1 MPVTQEAAEQLL
13 RDNPQLLNSLHLKW
27 TKYIPHQPTAKQM
40 AFLMLP
46 HQEAFYGGAA
56 GGGKALALDTLVP
69 TPNGWTTINDL
80 QPADM
85 VLGSDGKPTV
95 VLAVSPVMRSRP
107 VYEIEF
113 NDGSKVVADAE
124 HRWMTQTDAERT
136 RAFKST
142 EDYRAARRARR
153 SSRGSGK
160 RPDLALR
167 NMMVRKLKPAAVCG
181 IRTTAE
187 IAATLTVRGGR
198 SNHTVALTDPIYL
211 PPKTLPL
218 DPYVL
223 GVWLG
228 DGTSA
233 NGGITSADPFIIR
246 ELKLAG
252 FKPKKGVSRYRY
264 GTHGLQSILRRLG
277 LLNNKHVPD
286 LYLRAS
292 LEQRLSLLQG
302 LMDTDGNCT
311 EDGSCEFTNTNK
323 QLVDSVAEIVH
334 SLGGRVVVREGNAK
348 LNGRIVG
355 KKWRLKFVLDFPA
368 FRLPRKRCRQRKPT
382 IRAKRLAIVAVRQIK
397 SVPVKCIQ
405 VSNYDGM
412 FLVGKAMIPTHNSD
426 ALLMAALQY
435 VDIPG
440 YAAVLF
446 RKTLSDLKLPGS
458 LLSRAH
464 AWLGYRG
471 DCWWNAGEHCLTPDT
486 EVLTANGWRN
496 ITEVQV
502 ADVVASLNTQTRE
515 IEYRPVQQV
524 TANFYDGDLFTLYQ
538 KAGVSFS
545 CTPNHK
551 ILHSTRRLNQL
562 QFTPASELPQ
572 QPNIPQG
579 GIWRSPL
586 VSPERVSFTTL
597 KTSGKTISFE
607 IGDWMEFLGWYLS
620 EGSTI
625 PNLNRISIP
634 QYKAAGIAQLNQLFS
649 KVGGNWFRYRESF
662 CLVNKELCD
671 YLTRLGLSKE
681 KRIPREWMFL
691 EPHNLQRLL
700 DGLVAGDGSNK
711 SPTAACFYS
720 TSKGLA
726 DDVMEIALRCGW
738 VPSLTKKKPSA
749 SQFGDSPIW
758 TVNLRKGK
766 SDTNV
771 FREDIEIVPYR
782 GMVHCLG
789 VPPFHNFMIRHK
801 GRVSWTGNS
810 YYFPTVDAGGNR
822 AVPARIQFG
831 YIGQMGGGLGSLGV
845 KDRYQSAEFQ
855 FVGFDELTQFGE
867 EDYTWMFNRLRK
879 PTCPVHKL
887 DSKGRPIYIDDCWW
901 CQTYKSLPVR
911 MRAASN
917 PGNAGHAW
925 VKNRFKIVGVTDE
938 DGETKYIGTNPDAP
952 YIPAFVQDNPFIDNE
967 GYISNLDRMDSVT
980 RDRLK
985 RGDWGVSEDSRFK
998 RQWVR
1003 YYSRYGNSYV
1013 LGSSGRGKTLS
1024 LDRDFQRIFT
1034 TVDPAASSKES
1045 PGATKIW
1052 RTGASWT
1059 VIATWGLTNDYHL
1072 LWLDNVRAQVETP
1085 DIILLLMDNYRLWRP
1100 SKIIIE
1106 ASGLGKGVFQSALR
1120 AGLPAQSVHPHGDK
1134 LVRATDAMVRMEQ
1147 GRVWLPEHPGPAWLE
1162 PLESE
1167 LFTWTGDPMMTDDQI
1182 DVLSYAALDISWE
1195 AAAMELPLV
1204 QESYGVLTDDYRP
1217 RIIPEAK
1224 FFGSFPGIGYS
1235 DPGIDNW

>member
-56 GGGKALALDTLVP
+56 GGGK
-69 TPNGWTTINDL
+69 
-80 QPADM
+80 
-85 VLGSDGKPTV
+85 
-95 VLAVSPVMRSRP
+95 
-107 VYEIEF
+107 
-113 NDGSKVVADAE
+113 
-124 HRWMTQTDAERT
+124 
-136 RAFKST
+136 
-142 EDYRAARRARR
+142 
-153 SSRGSGK
+153 
-160 RPDLALR
+160 
-167 NMMVRKLKPAAVCG
+167 
-181 IRTTAE
+181 
-187 IAATLTVRGGR
+187 
-198 SNHTVALTDPIYL
+198 
-211 PPKTLPL
+211 
-218 DPYVL
+218 
-223 GVWLG
+223 
-228 DGTSA
+228 
-233 NGGITSADPFIIR
+233 
-246 ELKLAG
+246 
-252 FKPKKGVSRYRY
+252 
-264 GTHGLQSILRRLG
+264 
-277 LLNNKHVPD
+277 
-286 LYLRAS
+286 
-292 LEQRLSLLQG
+292 
-302 LMDTDGNCT
+302 
-311 EDGSCEFTNTNK
+311 
-323 QLVDSVAEIVH
+323 
-334 SLGGRVVVREGNAK
+334 
-348 LNGRIVG
+348 
-355 KKWRLKFVLDFPA
+355 
-368 FRLPRKRCRQRKPT
+368 
-382 IRAKRLAIVAVRQIK
+382 
-397 SVPVKCIQ
+397 
-405 VSNYDGM
+405 
-412 FLVGKAMIPTHNSD
+412 SD

-471 DCWWNAGEHCLTPDT
+471 DCWWNAGEH
-486 EVLTANGWRN
+486 
-496 ITEVQV
+496 
-502 ADVVASLNTQTRE
+502 
-515 IEYRPVQQV
+515 
-524 TANFYDGDLFTLYQ
+524 
-538 KAGVSFS
+538 
-545 CTPNHK
+545 
-551 ILHSTRRLNQL
+551 
-562 QFTPASELPQ
+562 
-572 QPNIPQG
+572 
-579 GIWRSPL
+579 
-586 VSPERVSFTTL
+586 
-597 KTSGKTISFE
+597 
-607 IGDWMEFLGWYLS
+607 
-620 EGSTI
+620 
-625 PNLNRISIP
+625 
-634 QYKAAGIAQLNQLFS
+634 
-649 KVGGNWFRYRESF
+649 
-662 CLVNKELCD
+662 
-671 YLTRLGLSKE
+671 
-681 KRIPREWMFL
+681 
-691 EPHNLQRLL
+691 
-700 DGLVAGDGSNK
+700 
-711 SPTAACFYS
+711 
-720 TSKGLA
+720 
-726 DDVMEIALRCGW
+726 
-738 VPSLTKKKPSA
+738 
-749 SQFGDSPIW
+749 
-758 TVNLRKGK
+758 
-766 SDTNV
+766 
-771 FREDIEIVPYR
+771 
-782 GMVHCLG
+782 
-789 VPPFHNFMIRHK
+789 
-801 GRVSWTGNS
+801 S

-822 AVPARIQFG
+822 AIPARIQFG

-1013 LGSSGRGKTLS
+1013 LSSGGRGKTLS

-1085 DIILLLMDNYRLWRP
+1085 DIISLLMDNYRLWRP

-1235 DPGIDNW
+1235 DPSIDNW

>member
-85 VLGSDGKPTV
+85 VLGGDGKPTV

-198 SNHTVALTDPIYL
+198 SNHTVALTDPVYL

-252 FKPKKGVSRYRY
+252 FEPKKGVSRYRY
-264 GTHGLQSILRRLG
+264 GTRGLQSILRCLG

-302 LMDTDGNCT
+302 LMDTDGNCAK
-311 EDGSCEFTNTNK
+311 DGSCEFTNTNK

-355 KKWRLKFVLDFPA
+355 KRWRLKFVLDFPA

-471 DCWWNAGEHCLTPDT
+471 DCWWNAGEH
-486 EVLTANGWRN
+486 
-496 ITEVQV
+496 
-502 ADVVASLNTQTRE
+502 
-515 IEYRPVQQV
+515 
-524 TANFYDGDLFTLYQ
+524 
-538 KAGVSFS
+538 
-545 CTPNHK
+545 
-551 ILHSTRRLNQL
+551 
-562 QFTPASELPQ
+562 
-572 QPNIPQG
+572 
-579 GIWRSPL
+579 
-586 VSPERVSFTTL
+586 
-597 KTSGKTISFE
+597 
-607 IGDWMEFLGWYLS
+607 
-620 EGSTI
+620 
-625 PNLNRISIP
+625 
-634 QYKAAGIAQLNQLFS
+634 
-649 KVGGNWFRYRESF
+649 
-662 CLVNKELCD
+662 
-671 YLTRLGLSKE
+671 
-681 KRIPREWMFL
+681 
-691 EPHNLQRLL
+691 
-700 DGLVAGDGSNK
+700 
-711 SPTAACFYS
+711 
-720 TSKGLA
+720 
-726 DDVMEIALRCGW
+726 
-738 VPSLTKKKPSA
+738 
-749 SQFGDSPIW
+749 
-758 TVNLRKGK
+758 
-766 SDTNV
+766 
-771 FREDIEIVPYR
+771 
-782 GMVHCLG
+782 
-789 VPPFHNFMIRHK
+789 
-801 GRVSWTGNS
+801 S

-831 YIGQMGGGLGSLGV
+831 YIGQMGGGLGSIGA

-855 FVGFDELTQFGE
+855 FVGFDELTQFSQ

-879 PTCPVHKL
+879 SACPIHKL
-887 DSKGRPIYIDDCWW
+887 DSKGRPIYMDDCWW
-901 CQTYKSLPVR
+901 CQTYKSLPLR

-917 PGNAGHAW
+917 PGNAGHSW
-925 VKNRFKIVGVTDE
+925 VKNRFMIVGVADE

-1003 YYSRYGNSYV
+1003 YYSHYGNSYV
-1013 LGSSGRGKTLS
+1013 LGSGGRGKTLS

-1072 LWLDNVRAQVETP
+1072 LWLDNVRVQVETP
-1085 DIILLLMDNYRLWRP
+1085 DIISLLMNNYRLWRP

-1235 DPGIDNW
+1235 DPSIDNW